1 MLVVPA
7 RSESAIAIWAR
18 LPLDRPTGFQVIIY
32 IEFWESSAS
41 QNWTPP

>member
-1 MLVVPA
+1 MLGRVTPAMLVVPA

-32 IEFWESSAS
+32 IEVRDV
-41 QNWTPP
+41 